1 MSKMSE
7 ISALLDEIRS
17 CGNTL
22 ISIYDELHE
31 LIGSQEQEEEKTKT
45 KGTRRKKT
53 KAEEQPIP
61 DTMEDAAEPE
71 EPTEKTITFNDIQ
84 SLLAMKSRDGYT
96 AEVKTLIRKYGGK
109 KLSDI
114 GPASYPE
121 MMKELEVI
129 GNA

>member
-31 LIGSQEQEEEKTKT
+31 LIGSQEQEEEKAKT

-61 DTMEDAAEPE
+61 DTAEDAAEPE
-71 EPTEKTITFNDIQ
+71 EPTEKLMLSTIMSSIPITPLKHGKVVSISSIFTIRYQ
-84 SLLAMKSRDGYT
+84 SLMQMHITHSKSDC
-96 AEVKTLIRKYGGK
+96 L
-109 KLSDI
+109 
-114 GPASYPE
+114 
-121 MMKELEVI
+121 
-129 GNA
+129 